1 MSLWWVRK
9 DELDPDQVGL
19 IEGLPLQES
28 FLVTGPAGC
37 GKTNVLL
44 RRAQFVRGQS
54 MPNVLVLTFT
64 RPLTEFVKTGCFDDQ
79 GREIFP
85 LNCVNTMDS
94 WLRSLYAAHGR
105 RLPNR
110 PERFVDWRRELAA
123 GAQRLTPSDRIP
135 IYDALFVDEA
145 QDLLQEE
152 VDTIAAWSHTRFFVG
167 DDRQQIYSESAGL
180 DAVGIGIPSGNRKAL
195 TFHYRLAPEICRMAD
210 RILIP
215 DGGQSLV
222 STCHYKGPTP
232 ASINVQPKAQ
242 SEEIQ
247 LRSAAERLTQQVRV
261 YEDML
266 REGDRIGV
274 VVARRDDR
282 QVVFDFLSQ
291 DPTLGNLVQIVRAR
305 EANESD
311 HDPSFAPD
319 RPICILTVKGCKGL
333 EFRTVH
339 WLFCDELSHHH
350 GPEEYYTVVTRAKT
364 GLDLYY
370 TRSLPDVLARAYAPE
385 GVTPW

>member
-9 DELDPDQVGL
+9 DELDVEQIAL
-19 IEGLPLQES
+19 IEGLPLGEN
-28 FLVTGPAGC
+28 FLVTGPPGC

-44 RRAQFVRGQS
+44 RRAQFVRGQN

-64 RPLTEFVKTGCFDDQ
+64 RPLTEFVKTGCMDDQ

-85 LNCVNTMDS
+85 LDCVSTMET
-94 WLRSLYAAHGR
+94 WLRSLYESHGK
-105 RLPNR
+105 RLPSPTEDLVEWKR
-110 PERFVDWRRELAA
+110 KLAQ
-123 GAQRLTPSDRIP
+123 GAQGLASSNRIP

-152 VDTIAAWSHTRFFVG
+152 VDAIASWSHTRFLVG
-167 DDRQQIYSESAGL
+167 DDRQQIYTDSAGL
-180 DAVGIGIPSGNRKAL
+180 DDAGKGIPPSHRKAL
-195 TFHYRLAPEICRMAD
+195 TFHYRLAPEICQMAD

-215 DGGQSLV
+215 DGGQTLV
-222 STCHYKGPTP
+222 STSHYNGPKP
-232 ASINVQPKAQ
+232 ASIYVQDNAQ
-242 SEEIQ
+242 SKESQ

-261 YEDML
+261 YADLL
-266 REGDRIGV
+266 RQGDRIGV

-282 QVVFDFLSQ
+282 RVVLDYLSQ
-291 DPTLGNLVQIVRAR
+291 EPTLVDLVQVVRAR

-311 HDPSFAPD
+311 YDPSFEAD

-333 EFRTVH
+333 EFRAVH
-339 WLFCDELSHHH
+339 WLFADELRHYH
-350 GPEEYYTVVTRAKT
+350 GPEDYYTVVTRAKT
-364 GLDLYY
+364 SLDLYY

-385 GVTPW
+385 GVAPW